1 MKFKDDYL
9 EKLLSPE
16 NDTRKQAEKAIQEAR
31 MKNPQQLLQQLLYVA
46 TMTTDTTDSQYT
58 SSLAALLIKNKFIED
73 REDEKG
79 LWKLTNE
86 HSEIAKRM
94 MDSINF

>member
-1 MKFKDDYL
+1 
-9 EKLLSPE
+9 
-16 NDTRKQAEKAIQEAR
+16 
-31 MKNPQQLLQQLLYVA
+31 
-46 TMTTDTTDSQYT
+46 MTTDTTDSQYT
-58 SSLAALLIKNKFIED
+58 SSLAALLINNKFIED